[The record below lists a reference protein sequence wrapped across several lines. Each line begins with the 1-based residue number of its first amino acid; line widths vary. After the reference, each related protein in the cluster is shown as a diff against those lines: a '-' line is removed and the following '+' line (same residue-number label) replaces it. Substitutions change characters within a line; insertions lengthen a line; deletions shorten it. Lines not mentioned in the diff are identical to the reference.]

1 MNKMYNLWK
10 TLVGTIQGMNN
21 EGSSKRATALGFY
34 ILSAI
39 MVITY
44 SSCYLYVVITNNK
57 TVMGLTVI
65 NQYNVVLAIVVGT
78 LTAALGLTSYEKKV
92 EAKKEVDL
100 NCDKINEVK

>member
-1 MNKMYNLWK
+1 MYNLWK

-44 SSCYLYVVITNNK
+44 SSCYLYVVITNNN
-57 TVMGLTVI
+57 TAMGLTVI
-65 NQYNVVLAIVVGT
+65 NQKVIILSIVVGT